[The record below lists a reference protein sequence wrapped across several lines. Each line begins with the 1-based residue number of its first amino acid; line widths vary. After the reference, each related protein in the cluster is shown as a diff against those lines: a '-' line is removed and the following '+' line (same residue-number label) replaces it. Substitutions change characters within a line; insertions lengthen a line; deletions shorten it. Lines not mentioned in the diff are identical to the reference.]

1 MIMAST
7 LSGAFAPPTAV
18 ELAEIARLVRESAGI
33 VIGEGKA
40 SMVQSRLS
48 KRLRALG
55 LADYRSY
62 LEHLQ
67 SPEGAEESGRMLSA
81 LTTNVTNFFRENHH
95 FQQLRRDVLPPLI
108 ARARAGGRVR
118 IWSAGCSSGQEP
130 YSIAMLLCDLAE
142 DAPTLDIRILATD
155 IDPEMTAIGRAAR
168 YATALAESIP
178 PAYAQ
183 QFLDATDDGVVL
195 RPSVRGLVG
204 FRELNLH
211 ATWPMRGTF
220 DVIFCRNVAIYFD
233 KQTQDA
239 LWSRF
244 EAALAPD
251 GWLFMGH
258 SERLPADRPTRLVTA
273 GITSYRLPAAGPDAE
288 KRPWR

>member
-1 MIMAST
+1 MTMTAP
-7 LSGAFAPPTAV
+7 LAGAFAPPTAA
-18 ELAEIARLVRESAGI
+18 ELAEIARMVREGAGI
-33 VIGEGKA
+33 VISEGKA
-40 SMVQSRLS
+40 SMVQSRLA

-55 LADYRSY
+55 LPDYRSY
-62 LEHLQ
+62 LDHLQ

-81 LTTNVTNFFRENHH
+81 LTTNVTSFFRENHH
-95 FQQLRRDVLPPLI
+95 FQQLRTEVLPPLI

-155 IDPEMTAIGRAAR
+155 IDPEMTALGRAAR
-168 YATALAESIP
+168 YPAPLAGAIP

-183 QFLDATDDGVVL
+183 RFLSLDGAGVVL
-195 RPSVRGLVG
+195 HHALRNLVS

-211 ATWPMRGTF
+211 SAWPMRGAF

-233 KQTQDA
+233 KISQGA

-244 EAALAPD
+244 EAALAPE
-251 GWLFMGH
+251 GWLFLGH

-273 GITSYRLPAAGPDAE
+273 GITSYRLPQTGPDQE
-288 KRPWR
+288 KRAWR